1 MDKSLIDPLRPQ
13 TREES
18 RYRLMLLVAR
28 AACAVTALGA
38 AVGLRPLAALP
49 VLIVLGVAVVGAEYA
64 YRRSL
69 ERERQRRKRMA
80 EEAEREKQFR
90 AIRQAQRAAAQKYFD
105 EQFLVLDRTCAV
117 VPEPAAGNRG
127 F

>member
-1 MDKSLIDPLRPQ
+1 MDTSLIDPLRPQ

-28 AACAVTALGA
+28 TACAVAALGA
-38 AVGLRPLAALP
+38 AVGLRSPAALP
-49 VLIVLGVAVVGAEYA
+49 VLVFLGAAIVSGEYA
-64 YRRSL
+64 YRRAL
-69 ERERQRRKRMA
+69 ERERQRRKRMT

-105 EQFLVLDRTCAV
+105 EQFLVLDRTCVV